1 MANTR
6 KVEVF
11 SAGCPACDDAV
22 ALVERIACPSCEIE
36 VRNIRDPA
44 VARRA
49 KELGIRTVP
58 SIVVDGEVAS
68 CCRGGPS
75 EEDLRAAGIG
85 QPRS

>member
-22 ALVERIACPSCEIE
+22 ALVKRIACPSCEIE
-36 VRNIRDPA
+36 VRNMRDPA

-58 SIVVDGEVAS
+58 SIVVDGEVAG